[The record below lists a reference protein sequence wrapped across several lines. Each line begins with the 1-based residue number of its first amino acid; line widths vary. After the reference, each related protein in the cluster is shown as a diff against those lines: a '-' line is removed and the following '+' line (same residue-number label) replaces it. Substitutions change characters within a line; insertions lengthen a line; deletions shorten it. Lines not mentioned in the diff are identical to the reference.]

1 MLGGKLLKNIIKLLK
16 NIINSL
22 KYLIKKMKQYRSKP
36 LSLRKT
42 LLFLV
47 VISWI
52 VPVSIIFIFISMSYR
67 NSIISKTEDLMEE
80 GLKNFTSFHAQ
91 KIDNAITIS
100 KKTSYELVIENAWRG
115 YNAGKMK
122 EATFKNEIIS
132 NLKSKFTN
140 DNRFVMSALY
150 LCDDLEQVY
159 PTSRYPQAYID
170 TYIDEVIQEAY
181 KITKE
186 DTSDAHVKIIDGRL
200 FIIRNLYTTRNYTKF
215 ATLIVELDT
224 NKLFAG
230 NTINKDYELGFYIDD
245 IDSLITYNSEHSI
258 VSREIIV
265 NKLKEHYNNKTN
277 RNIIKIDDTLYT
289 GLLYQQKCD
298 DYNIGAYLVA
308 DKTTIYSE
316 LKDLTYIMLLILLI
330 VIPVFI
336 YMLYFIAKHITTPMS
351 RMIKASKELEK
362 GNIGMTIEGNPMPN
376 EEFSYLHE
384 SFNRMSLEVKYLF
397 DYAYNEKLA
406 RKEAKIIALQS
417 QINPH
422 FLNNTLE
429 MMNWQARMSGDIEV
443 SKMIEALGTLLD
455 YTMDRSN
462 KKFISLSEELRCA
475 DAYFYIISMR
485 FGQRLRIEK
494 EIDKELLQIQVPQL
508 ILQPILENAVVHG
521 IETVN
526 NGVIKLKIWKKED
539 NLLLQITNTG
549 KGMTK
554 EDVER
559 VRNIL
564 VGKGVNTISGKGKH
578 VSLGI
583 RNVNERIKLIYGD
596 EYGLDILPAE
606 GDETE
611 TISTITIPYEMK
623 INVEKEKLLKK
634 LLGKSK

>member
-1 MLGGKLLKNIIKLLK
+1 
-16 NIINSL
+16 
-22 KYLIKKMKQYRSKP
+22 
-36 LSLRKT
+36 
-42 LLFLV
+42 
-47 VISWI
+47 
-52 VPVSIIFIFISMSYR
+52 
-67 NSIISKTEDLMEE
+67 
-80 GLKNFTSFHAQ
+80 
-91 KIDNAITIS
+91 
-100 KKTSYELVIENAWRG
+100 
-115 YNAGKMK
+115 
-122 EATFKNEIIS
+122 
-132 NLKSKFTN
+132 
-140 DNRFVMSALY
+140 
-150 LCDDLEQVY
+150 
-159 PTSRYPQAYID
+159 
-170 TYIDEVIQEAY
+170 
-181 KITKE
+181 
-186 DTSDAHVKIIDGRL
+186 
-200 FIIRNLYTTRNYTKF
+200 
-215 ATLIVELDT
+215 
-224 NKLFAG
+224 
-230 NTINKDYELGFYIDD
+230 
-245 IDSLITYNSEHSI
+245 
-258 VSREIIV
+258 
-265 NKLKEHYNNKTN
+265 
-277 RNIIKIDDTLYT
+277 
-289 GLLYQQKCD
+289 
-298 DYNIGAYLVA
+298 
-308 DKTTIYSE
+308 
-316 LKDLTYIMLLILLI
+316 
-330 VIPVFI
+330 
-336 YMLYFIAKHITTPMS
+336 MLYFIAKHITTPMS